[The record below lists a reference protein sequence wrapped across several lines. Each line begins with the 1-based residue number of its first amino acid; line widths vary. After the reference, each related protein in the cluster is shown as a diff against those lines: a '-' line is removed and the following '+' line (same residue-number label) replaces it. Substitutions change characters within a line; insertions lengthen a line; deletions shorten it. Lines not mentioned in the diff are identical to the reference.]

1 VVTRPVRRS
10 QALLSKSLGL
20 AALLIGYAGVACAS
34 EFAVVD

>member
-1 VVTRPVRRS
+1 MNTTARS
-10 QALLSKSLGL
+10 IAWAASLGL